1 MARTKLTLRKR
12 EKGGKRWVLRLR
24 EVRRALAEK
33 GWRPPSP
40 MHHPSPA
47 KEPSPM
53 REVEKQMEEAEK
65 QVEEARRLKDVGRSP
80 SSSQPNSWPRWL
92 QRPGPSM
99 AGQEEPVRRK
109 LQPTIRGKAP
119 QKEFLQAGKV
129 KKTRKYWPGTVVLW
143 EIQQFQMNTK
153 LLIRKLPFSWLVHKI
168 ALEVGNYD
176 LHFQGSAIICLQEAA
191 EAYLVGLME
200 DATSVPYTL
209 RGNNYAQRHSVSP
222 LHPGRASAVLKAPP
236 NRQIC

>member
-1 MARTKLTLRKR
+1 MEAPFSHALPIPSQGALTHERGREADGGGREASGGSKEAGKCGQVTIIITTQQLAQMA
-12 EKGGKRWVLRLR
+12 
-24 EVRRALAEK
+24 A
-33 GWRPPSP
+33 
-40 MHHPSPA
+40 
-47 KEPSPM
+47 
-53 REVEKQMEEAEK
+53 
-65 QVEEARRLKDVGRSP
+65 EAR
-80 SSSQPNSWPRWL
+80 
-92 QRPGPSM
+92 PSM
-99 AGQEEPVRRK
+99 LGQEGPVRRK

-143 EIQQFQMNTK
+143 EIQQFQMSTK